1 MEDFFTR
8 LLKEEKELNEKLK
21 KLSLFIGTEKYFKL
35 DFYDQELLIEQKIY
49 MTGYS
54 ATLRERIKSIEAK
67 MCNELQK

>member
-35 DFYDQELLIEQKIY
+35 DFYDQQLLKIY

>member
-54 ATLRERIKSIEAK
+54 ATPVSYTHLISYLLKTL
-67 MCNELQK
+67 N